1 MRRLRIRQLDSSLEP
16 IRSLAVLSPRQG
28 WTKEIREALGMTARQ
43 LGDKLGKNQSTI
55 TRLEKSEAKGT
66 ISLKSL
72 DVLAAALNCRLV
84 YAIVPNDSLENTLRK
99 RVELVARDRLA
110 SVSHTMALEDQ
121 AVSTPFNEMQLSDL
135 ITEMLNDPPGNLW
148 ESTSVSR

>member
-1 MRRLRIRQLDSSLEP
+1 
-16 IRSLAVLSPRQG
+16 
-28 WTKEIREALGMTARQ
+28 MTARQ